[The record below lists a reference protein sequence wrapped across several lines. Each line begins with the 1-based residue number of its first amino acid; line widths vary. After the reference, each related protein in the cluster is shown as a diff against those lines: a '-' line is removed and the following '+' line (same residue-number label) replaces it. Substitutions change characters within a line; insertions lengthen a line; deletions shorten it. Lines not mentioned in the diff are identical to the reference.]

1 MTRDREF
8 YIDVVVNGYFGSM
21 DSGNIEGTMACFA
34 PDATLTWETADMVL
48 TGHDA
53 LRGFF
58 SEYIEGT
65 PHAVARSPQR
75 GGRHGESDLRG
86 GDPLPRRPQGRS
98 PTIDMENCNFF
109 DFGSDGTFTRVHF
122 WSGGSVD

>member
-65 PHAVARSPQR
+65 HMRSHEVRNAVVDTEKATCAVEIRYR
-75 GGRHGESDLRG
+75 GAPKD
-86 GDPLPRRPQGRS
+86 GDK
-98 PTIDMENCNFF
+98 IDMENCNFF